1 MTALLRQLVY
11 SRLTGYEDTN
21 DADRMCVDPTMR
33 CMVGGRAGDSRAAWT
48 SRMMPFETQVPI
60 LQRIGRLRVSP
71 NPGGSG
77 LTPSIA

>member
-1 MTALLRQLVY
+1 MTARSATRNMIVQSVY
-11 SRLTGYEDTN
+11 SRLTGIEDTN

-33 CMVGGRAGDSRAAWT
+33 CIVGGRAGDSRAAWT

-77 LTPSIA
+77 